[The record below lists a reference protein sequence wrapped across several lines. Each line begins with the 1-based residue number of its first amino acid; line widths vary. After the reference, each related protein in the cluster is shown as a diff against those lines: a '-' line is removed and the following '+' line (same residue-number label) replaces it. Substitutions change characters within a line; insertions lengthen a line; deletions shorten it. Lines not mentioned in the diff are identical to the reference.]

1 MEVRTDERTPYE
13 AMGDISYN
21 CRYYLMQGRL
31 FAKLAGV
38 FRLVSIVSGSAAFAG
53 VISSEPNLAGIA
65 AMIVSA
71 ITALDIIID
80 PAKKAYACNEAYRRY
95 REIDRQAL
103 KLSID
108 ALEDRLAEMRAFEAP
123 SIEALRKPA
132 YNNSC
137 EERGRPESKL
147 EITSWEWFVAKL
159 A

>member
-1 MEVRTDERTPYE
+1 MEVRTDERTHYE

-38 FRLVSIVSGSAAFAG
+38 FRFVSIVSGSAAFAG
-53 VISSEPNLAGIA
+53 FISSEPKLAGIA
-65 AMIVSA
+65 ALVVSA
-71 ITALDIIID
+71 ITALDIIVD
-80 PAKKAYACNEAYRRY
+80 PSRKAYVCNEAFRRY
-95 REIDRQAL
+95 REIDRQAM
-103 KLSID
+103 KLN
-108 ALEDRLAEMRAFEAP
+108 LEELDERLAEMRCFEAP

-137 EERGRPESKL
+137 EERGRLDCKL
-147 EITSWEWFVAKL
+147 EVSFWERFVATL